1 MIWNCGMYLAI
12 IRKNESMKKILCLL
26 TVAIGLSIASVST
39 TNAQTTVK
47 EKQKKGMS
55 GKAKGAI
62 IGGVGGAV
70 VGGAV
75 GGGKGAVIGGVA
87 GAGVGYAV
95 GAHHDKKHPRKKIY
109 KKKVETR

>member
-1 MIWNCGMYLAI
+1 
-12 IRKNESMKKILCLL
+12 
-26 TVAIGLSIASVST
+26 LSIACVDN

-47 EKQKKGMS
+47 EKNKKGMS
-55 GKAKGAI
+55 HKAKDAI

-87 GAGVGYAV
+87 GAGTGYAI
-95 GAHHDKKHPRKKIY
+95 GAHQDKKHPRKRIY
-109 KKKVETR
+109 KKKVETK